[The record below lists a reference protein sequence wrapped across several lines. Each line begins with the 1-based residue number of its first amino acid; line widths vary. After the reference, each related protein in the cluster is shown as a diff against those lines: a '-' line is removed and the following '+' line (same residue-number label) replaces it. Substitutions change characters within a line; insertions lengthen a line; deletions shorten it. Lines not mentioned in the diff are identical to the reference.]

1 MVSPSLEVG
10 APTAV
15 TMSAMITPG
24 CAHILLWVIPT
35 RCDRCFA
42 EGDIIWPR
50 EVQTGVPTVVEVVL
64 STMAETVVQPVD
76 PLATRAVAHTCVTA
90 RGKSPGFP

>member
-1 MVSPSLEVG
+1 
-10 APTAV
+10 
-15 TMSAMITPG
+15 MSAMITPG
-24 CAHILLWVIPT
+24 CAHILLWVIPP

-50 EVQTGVPTVVEVVL
+50 EVQTGVPTVVEVAL
-64 STMAETVVQPVD
+64 STMVETAVQPVG
-76 PLATRAVAHTCVTA
+76 PLVTPAAAYMCVTG